1 MKQPKLSDL
10 KIDVKGTKQMRARM
24 AKARKIKITVNID
37 EDILES
43 LRDTADASGIPYQSL
58 LNRLLRESVEKSS
71 ENASRLEKLERE
83 VQALKKKISA

>member
-58 LNRLLRESVEKSS
+58 LNRLLRESVEKASD
-71 ENASRLEKLERE
+71 NDSRLEKLERE
-83 VQALKKKISA
+83 VQALKKKVSA